1 MEADSG
7 ERCSGGASSGG
18 ASQDGISVLY
28 ALCMGSQVYDAT
40 ALVLHD
46 DMGGGSLQ
54 LALIGDG
61 FSVESPSPTY
71 MENPA
76 SPLNRME
83 PAVETTAAASSGTPI
98 A

>member
-1 MEADSG
+1 MDDDSG
-7 ERCSGGASSGG
+7 EHCSGGASSGG

-28 ALCMGSQVYDAT
+28 GLCMGSQLYDDT

-61 FSVESPSPTY
+61 FAVESPSP
-71 MENPA
+71 N
-76 SPLNRME
+76 
-83 PAVETTAAASSGTPI
+83 
-98 A
+98 